1 VLTALDAFTG
11 EDILPLADAKVHLN
25 ITAVDTSDDD
35 VIEDL
40 RDDAISWAE
49 GYTAQSLQSRDFRL
63 TQDRFCSLIS
73 LPIGPVSATAS
84 VKYYNTDGTDTTV
97 DAGTYVLSDDKIVT
111 AQDETWPSDVAVAWP
126 GGVRITFT
134 AGYATAADIPFYLL
148 AAVKLAMTAMFENRS
163 NPDLT
168 GAMRA
173 ADQFRSIF

>member
-1 VLTALDAFTG
+1 LLTALAAFTG

-25 ITAVDTSDDD
+25 ITADDTSDDD
-35 VIEDL
+35 VIEAL
-40 RDDAISWAE
+40 RDAAISWAE
-49 GYTAQSLQSRDFRL
+49 GYAAQSLQSRRFKW

-73 LPIGPVSATAS
+73 LPIGPVSAVNS
-84 VKYYNTDGTDTTV
+84 VEYYNTDGTDTAV
-97 DAGTYVLSDDKIVT
+97 DAAIYVLSDDKIVT
-111 AQDETWPSDVAVAWP
+111 AQNETWPSDLALDWP

-134 AGYATAADIPFYLL
+134 AGFANTAAIPFYLL

-173 ADQFRSIF
+173 ADQFRSIL